1 MINSRFTVA
10 VHVLALL
17 GFGRERFPEK
27 SVTSE
32 FAAESVNT
40 NPVVIRRILGSLRE
54 AGLVTSQPGPNGG
67 WFLERDPE
75 KITLRDVYQAVADEP
90 LFSMH
95 HRQPSASCVIGGNIQ
110 QALHT
115 YFCEAEKAMEDK
127 LSQKTVAD
135 VMNSVMACAEKH
147 TATARTQ
154 TTAS

>member
-10 VHVLALL
+10 VHLLALL
-17 GFGRERFPEK
+17 GLKRQRFPDK
-27 SVTSE
+27 PLTSD

-75 KITLRDVYQAVADEP
+75 QITLRDVYRAVEEEP

-95 HRQPSASCVIGGNIQ
+95 HRPPSRTCVIGGNIQ
-110 QALHT
+110 QALHS
-115 YFCEAEKAMEDK
+115 FFHEAEEAMEHK
-127 LSQKTVAD
+127 LAQKTVAD
-135 VMNSVMACAEKH
+135 VMDAVVACAEKH
-147 TATARTQ
+147 RDVAQKEITIG
-154 TTAS
+154 